1 MFSPID
7 EVTEDCQAVEITTRN
22 NYRMPAAE
30 YKALEETT
38 HLLRSP
44 TNASRLIASY
54 RYALE
59 GHHEIRKAIDGE
71 IQE

>member
-1 MFSPID
+1 M
-7 EVTEDCQAVEITTRN
+7 EITTKN

-30 YKALEETT
+30 YEALEETT

-44 TNASRLIASY
+44 TNVRRLIASY

-59 GHHEIRKAIDGE
+59 GHHKIRKAIDGE